1 MNRNTSQRQD
11 IADAIRNTDWIDV
24 NDNPNLSHP
33 AESIPLA
40 SNADDIKPPNI
51 LPPQKKVLK
60 NESDI
65 TLLSGADTEYI
76 SAEAKQKKHANA
88 TQFRKIIAHTISSRN
103 GVFSPQKNS
112 AAGIIMKAAC
122 IDKSIR
128 FDPNSFS
135 SFPKI
140 RYPAILPAIPK
151 VATVWTV
158 LTPWS
163 SVCLRYTKV
172 RGCIRN
178 ATIAIPIIYIE
189 NDVRQLFAVAAF
201 SESRIR
207 SLFFSSGG
215 RSRKYVNSARANCR
229 TAHTA
234 IKI

>member
-24 NDNPNLSHP
+24 NDNPNFSHP
-33 AESIPLA
+33 AASIPLA

-76 SAEAKQKKHANA
+76 SAEAKQKKHASA
-88 TQFRKIIAHTISSRN
+88 TQFRKIIAQTISSRC
-103 GVFSPQKNS
+103 GVFSPHKNS
-112 AAGIIMKAAC
+112 AAGIAMKAAC
-122 IDKSIR
+122 IVRSIL
-128 FDPNSFS
+128 FEPSSFS

-140 RYPAILPAIPK
+140 RYPTMLPAMPK

-163 SVCLRYTKV
+163 SVCFRYTKV
-172 RGCIRN
+172 SGCIRN

-189 NDVRQLFAVAAF
+189 NDVRQLLAVAALR
-201 SESRIR
+201 ESRMC

-215 RSRKYVNSARANCR
+215 RSRKYVNAARANCR